1 MQIQYIAD
9 DGTQF
14 DFESDCLGY
23 EEKLRT
29 EHHKALLAGAKEL
42 DLTLWKK
49 YFPDDKSELEEPE
62 LALAFVWLENDISEI
77 VLRNNMKPSLSNIK
91 KEILAAENGSEI
103 LSKLSWEKIERVIM
117 LKSDWSAAFENT
129 KEGSDLANPLG
140 YTLSAIDLKELAT
153 LHKANKYRKKIE
165 SLLECM
171 NFHAACGDFVYAN
184 YEKYLK
190 EN

>member
-9 DGTQF
+9 DGAKF
-14 DFESDCLGY
+14 DFESDCLEY

-62 LALAFVWLENDISEI
+62 LTLAFVWLENDITEI
-77 VLRNNMKPSLSNIK
+77 VLRSEPSLSNIK
-91 KEILAAENGSEI
+91 NEILAAENGSEI

-140 YTLSAIDLKELAT
+140 YTLSGIDLKELAA

-165 SLLECM
+165 SLLESM
-171 NFHAACGDFVYAN
+171 NFHAACGDFVYGN
-184 YEKYLK
+184 YEKYILK
-190 EN
+190 EA

>member
-9 DGTQF
+9 DGAKF
-14 DFESDCLGY
+14 NFESDCLEY
-23 EEKLRT
+23 EEKLRS

-91 KEILAAENGSEI
+91 NEILAAENGSEI
-103 LSKLSWEKIERVIM
+103 LSKLSWEKIENTVTI
-117 LKSDWSAAFENT
+117 KSDWVAAFGST
-129 KEGSDLANPLG
+129 KAGSDLAHPLG
-140 YTLSAIDLKELAT
+140 YTLSGIDLKELAA

-165 SLLECM
+165 SLLTCM
-171 NFHAACGDFVYAN
+171 NFHAACQDFVYGSYA
-184 YEKYLK
+184 KY
-190 EN
+190 NR